1 MIPLISDF
9 LDDASHPCLW
19 CRSPHMLR

>member
-1 MIPLISDF
+1 MMPLISDF